1 MLPLKITS
9 KQIAILLLLY
19 KYRFLNRQQIQ
30 TMLNHKYFNRVNV
43 WLADLTQKNLI
54 SRTYS
59 RRLGENIKP
68 AVYFL
73 AIKSKAILKEHPDVV
88 ASQLKRIYEERKRS
102 PYFREK
108 SMFLAD
114 IYLNLKTQTK
124 GKIHFLTKSNLEAHE
139 YLYKPLPDAYI
150 VTTNSE
156 ATKRYFLEII
166 SEQLPR
172 FVIRRHIEYL
182 FKYATSGKWEQY
194 SKHPFP
200 TFLMVCPTYPT
211 KAFIAR
217 FIKGQRDSETR
228 NLAFYLG
235 STDQIKSGGIKPGTW
250 INVD

>member
-1 MLPLKITS
+1 MLTTIITS
-9 KQIAILLLLY
+9 KQLEILLLLY
-19 KYRFLNRQQIQ
+19 KFRFLNRQQIQ
-30 TMLNHKYFNRVNV
+30 TMLNHKTFNRVNA
-43 WLADLTQKNLI
+43 WLADLTEKNLI

-59 RRLGENIKP
+59 KKVGENVKP

-73 AIKSKAILKEHPDVV
+73 NSKSKQILKDQPDVV
-88 ASQLKRIYEERKRS
+88 AKQLNRIYQEKNRS

-114 IYLNLKTQTK
+114 IYLNLKGQTD
-124 GKIHFLTKSNLEAHE
+124 GELHFLTKSNLEAHK

-150 VTTNSE
+150 VTTTKE
-156 ATKRYFLEII
+156 QTKRYFLEIV

-172 FVIRRHIEYL
+172 FVIRKHIEYL
-182 FKYATSGKWEQY
+182 FKYATSGKWQQY

-211 KAFIAR
+211 KAFMAK
-217 FIKGQRDSETR
+217 FIKSQRDPETR

-235 STDQIKSGGIKPGTW
+235 SVDAIRSRGIKPDIW
-250 INVD
+250 QKVE

>member
-1 MLPLKITS
+1 MLTTIITS
-9 KQIAILLLLY
+9 KQLEILLLLY
-19 KYRFLNRQQIQ
+19 KFRFLNRQQIQ
-30 TMLNHKYFNRVNV
+30 TMLNHKTFNRVNA
-43 WLADLTQKNLI
+43 WLADLTEKNLI

-59 RRLGENIKP
+59 KKVGENVKP

-73 AIKSKAILKEHPDVV
+73 NPKSKQILKDHPEVV
-88 ASQLKRIYEERKRS
+88 AKQLNRIYQEKNRS

-114 IYLNLKTQTK
+114 IYLNLKGQID
-124 GKIHFLTKSNLEAHE
+124 GELIFLTKSNLEAHK

-150 VTTNSE
+150 VSTTKGI
-156 ATKRYFLEII
+156 TKRYFLEIV

-172 FVIRRHIEYL
+172 FVIRKHIEYL
-182 FKYATSGKWEQY
+182 FKYKVSGKWEQY

-211 KAFIAR
+211 KAFMAK
-217 FIKGQRDSETR
+217 FIKSQRDSETR

-235 STDQIKSGGIKPGTW
+235 SVDTIKSRGIKPDIW
-250 INVD
+250 QKVE